1 MFVDISE
8 ILIQYALEEM
18 NLNIIITDK
27 EQILASFNRELIYQ
41 KLDTKFEN
49 LLNSFEF
56 YESITEEQFF
66 SLNGFWFVKLI
77 NVHGDIIGFLI
88 LHSLNKIEEYN
99 IPVWI
104 RHVVVPGITND
115 KISLQTLAKY
125 ISQYKVIE
133 KAEVLPYHTMGSYK
147 YKELGIKYPLEDT
160 PPLSIEE
167 LNIAKEIF
175 RKNGIPCE

>member
-1 MFVDISE
+1 MNILKETGIIRKVDELGRIVLPKEIRKTLGIKDGEDLEIYIKDKVIYLQKYSRLWALKDISE

-66 SLNGFWFVKLI
+66 SLNGFWFVKPI

-88 LHSLNKIEEYN
+88 LHSLNKIEEYMKN
-99 IPVWI
+99 FLSFLE
-104 RHVVVPGITND
+104 
-115 KISLQTLAKY
+115 KIIINK
-125 ISQYKVIE
+125 IDIV
-133 KAEVLPYHTMGSYK
+133 
-147 YKELGIKYPLEDT
+147 
-160 PPLSIEE
+160 
-167 LNIAKEIF
+167 
-175 RKNGIPCE
+175 

>member
-1 MFVDISE
+1 MKETGIIRKVDELGRIVLPKEIRKTLGIKDGEDLEIYIKDKVIYLQKYSRLWALKDISE

-66 SLNGFWFVKLI
+66 YLNGFWFVKPI

-88 LHSLNKIEEYN
+88 LHSLNKIEEYMKN
-99 IPVWI
+99 FLSFLE
-104 RHVVVPGITND
+104 
-115 KISLQTLAKY
+115 KIIINK
-125 ISQYKVIE
+125 IDIV
-133 KAEVLPYHTMGSYK
+133 
-147 YKELGIKYPLEDT
+147 
-160 PPLSIEE
+160 
-167 LNIAKEIF
+167 
-175 RKNGIPCE
+175 